1 MLSAGD
7 PAPDF
12 TLPDQDKQPVTLR
25 DLRGS
30 PVMLVFFPL
39 AFSSICTRELC
50 ELRDDYAAY
59 ERRGVTVLGISVDS
73 TYALRAWRRDQHYT
87 NRFLSDRWPPGKVAR
102 SYGVWNEALG
112 HADRGTFILDAD
124 GIVRYLV
131 HNPPNVARAEPAYLA
146 ALDAMGLGPG
156 AISGA
161 GAR

>member
-1 MLSAGD
+1 MLSVGD

-12 TLPDQDKQPVTLR
+12 TLPDQDKQPVTLH
-25 DLRGS
+25 DLRGK

-73 TYALRAWRRDQHYT
+73 TYALRAWQRDQHYT
-87 NRFLSDRWPPGKVAR
+87 NRFLSDRWPAGEVAR
-102 SYGVWNEALG
+102 RYGVWNETLG

-131 HNPPNVARAEPAYLA
+131 HNPPNVARDEAAYLA
-146 ALDAMGLGPG
+146 ALDAMGAGPSG
-156 AISGA
+156 SPGA
-161 GAR
+161 GA